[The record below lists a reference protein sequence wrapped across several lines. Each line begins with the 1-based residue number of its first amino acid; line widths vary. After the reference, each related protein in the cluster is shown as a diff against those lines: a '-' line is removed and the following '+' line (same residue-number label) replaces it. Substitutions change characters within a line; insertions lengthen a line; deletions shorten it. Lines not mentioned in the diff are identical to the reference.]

1 MPVNETEVLLQAP
14 AWAAAAA
21 GDLSAG
27 RRKLEAAADLG
38 EEIGDLIGA
47 VGALYGLARLGHA
60 RRVSARLTALAA
72 QVDGDLAAA
81 RAAHASALA
90 ARDSEALAKVAG
102 QFEELGAILC
112 AAEAS
117 AEAAVLLRHAGEAR
131 RAAAAEQRA
140 ARLLA
145 RCEGGA
151 TPPVRL
157 ITARVRL
164 TQGELDTAMQAAA
177 GRSNK
182 QIAADMQLSV
192 QTVKATCSGPTRS
205 SASPAPT
212 SWPARCGTSP
222 PPDPPGR
229 SVVPPRNP
237 VAATDA
243 RPPPPWPTGAV
254 HAA

>member
-1 MPVNETEVLLQAP
+1 VVPVNETEVLQAP
-14 AWAAAAA
+14 AWAASAA
-21 GDLSAG
+21 GDRSAG
-27 RRKLEAAADLG
+27 RRQLEAAADLG

-81 RAAHASALA
+81 RASALT

-131 RAAAAEQRA
+131 QAAAAEQRA

-145 RCEGGA
+145 RCEGAA
-151 TPPVRL
+151 TPPPVRL

-192 QTVKATCSGPTRS
+192 RTVKATCSGATRS